1 MSVSQLRD
9 IIAIEHNEGEPFSRL
24 TSTYEM
30 IRDTAAANPEAPAL
44 SFFLRT
50 EDYADPA
57 RWTYREWLADV
68 TRAANMLRRLGVQPG
83 DVVAYVLPNLPETHL
98 AVWGA
103 ETAGIA
109 FAVNSLLE
117 SAQLGQLLQA
127 ARTRWVITTGPTPD
141 DEIWRRVEAALPA
154 VDSVQGILAVDLAR
168 HLPGRPPG
176 SASPTRAAGLPDTLA
191 GIPVLDFHVELGK
204 ASGAALDFVAPQAQD
219 VASYFCTG
227 GTTGLPKIALH
238 THRNETANAIQ
249 LGRLAAAHFLG
260 PGITVLT
267 ALPLFHVN
275 AQLGTGLAVFAH
287 GGHLLLG
294 PPAGYRA
301 PGLIPRFW
309 EIIAHHRVSSFSGVP
324 TVFAGLLQAP
334 RAGHDLSCLSLA
346 ICGGAPMPVELFR
359 KFESE
364 TGMRILEGYGLTES
378 SCVASLNP
386 PDGESRIGSIGMR
399 IPWEEMRVLILDG
412 DGRYQRDA
420 EVDEPGVIA
429 LNGPNV
435 FTGYL
440 DPAHDAGAWL
450 ERPSSDGTQRWLN
463 TGDLGRMDGDGYFW
477 LTGRKK
483 ELIIRGG
490 HNIDPKSIEEV
501 LAGHPAVEMSAAVGR
516 PDPHAG
522 EVPVAYVQLRP
533 GVTVEEAELL
543 RFAGEHIAERS
554 AAPKAVI
561 IVPALPVT
569 AVGKIFKP
577 TLNMREIE
585 SVVRTE
591 AIAAGV
597 ELAELRVEQD
607 PQIGLIARYRATG
620 DAAALAAALGRYAFK
635 SQSL

>member
-1 MSVSQLRD
+1 
-9 IIAIEHNEGEPFSRL
+9 
-24 TSTYEM
+24 
-30 IRDTAAANPEAPAL
+30 
-44 SFFLRT
+44 
-50 EDYADPA
+50 
-57 RWTYREWLADV
+57 
-68 TRAANMLRRLGVQPG
+68 
-83 DVVAYVLPNLPETHL
+83 
-98 AVWGA
+98 
-103 ETAGIA
+103 
-109 FAVNSLLE
+109 
-117 SAQLGQLLQA
+117 
-127 ARTRWVITTGPTPD
+127 
-141 DEIWRRVEAALPA
+141 
-154 VDSVQGILAVDLAR
+154 
-168 HLPGRPPG
+168 
-176 SASPTRAAGLPDTLA
+176 
-191 GIPVLDFHVELGK
+191 
-204 ASGAALDFVAPQAQD
+204 
-219 VASYFCTG
+219 
-227 GTTGLPKIALH
+227 
-238 THRNETANAIQ
+238 
-249 LGRLAAAHFLG
+249 
-260 PGITVLT
+260 
-267 ALPLFHVN
+267 
-275 AQLGTGLAVFAH
+275 
-287 GGHLLLG
+287 
-294 PPAGYRA
+294 
-301 PGLIPRFW
+301 
-309 EIIAHHRVSSFSGVP
+309 
-324 TVFAGLLQAP
+324 
-334 RAGHDLSCLSLA
+334 
-346 ICGGAPMPVELFR
+346 VELFR

-429 LNGPNV
+429 LNGPNI

-440 DPAHDAGAWL
+440 DPAHDAGVWL

-577 TLNMREIE
+577 TLNMKEIE

>member
-1 MSVSQLRD
+1 
-9 IIAIEHNEGEPFSRL
+9 
-24 TSTYEM
+24 
-30 IRDTAAANPEAPAL
+30 
-44 SFFLRT
+44 
-50 EDYADPA
+50 
-57 RWTYREWLADV
+57 
-68 TRAANMLRRLGVQPG
+68 
-83 DVVAYVLPNLPETHL
+83 
-98 AVWGA
+98 
-103 ETAGIA
+103 
-109 FAVNSLLE
+109 
-117 SAQLGQLLQA
+117 
-127 ARTRWVITTGPTPD
+127 
-141 DEIWRRVEAALPA
+141 
-154 VDSVQGILAVDLAR
+154 
-168 HLPGRPPG
+168 
-176 SASPTRAAGLPDTLA
+176 
-191 GIPVLDFHVELGK
+191 
-204 ASGAALDFVAPQAQD
+204 
-219 VASYFCTG
+219 
-227 GTTGLPKIALH
+227 
-238 THRNETANAIQ
+238 
-249 LGRLAAAHFLG
+249 
-260 PGITVLT
+260 
-267 ALPLFHVN
+267 
-275 AQLGTGLAVFAH
+275 
-287 GGHLLLG
+287 
-294 PPAGYRA
+294 
-301 PGLIPRFW
+301 
-309 EIIAHHRVSSFSGVP
+309 
-324 TVFAGLLQAP
+324 
-334 RAGHDLSCLSLA
+334 
-346 ICGGAPMPVELFR
+346 
-359 KFESE
+359 
-364 TGMRILEGYGLTES
+364 
-378 SCVASLNP
+378 
-386 PDGESRIGSIGMR
+386 
-399 IPWEEMRVLILDG
+399 VLILDG

-440 DPAHDAGAWL
+440 DPAHDAGVWL
-450 ERPSSDGTQRWLN
+450 ERPSSDRTQRWLN
-463 TGDLGRMDGDGYFW
+463 TGDLGRMDADGYFW

-577 TLNMREIE
+577 TLNMKEIE